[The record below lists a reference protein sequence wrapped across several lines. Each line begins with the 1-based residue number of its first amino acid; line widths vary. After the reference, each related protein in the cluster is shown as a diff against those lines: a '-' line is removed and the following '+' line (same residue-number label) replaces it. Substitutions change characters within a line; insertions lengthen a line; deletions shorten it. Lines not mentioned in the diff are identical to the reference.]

1 MKPKAK
7 ILVVDDDLDFIE
19 ISKLSL
25 EGQGYQILSAFNAKE
40 GWKMVEKQKPDLIIM
55 DLMMERLDSGMALSQ
70 QIKGHP
76 QYTAIPILM
85 LTSIARDTGMDFTPR
100 TRVTRGLERR
110 SLLLEAKKLREE
122 RERNLLELANEKSRT
137 QTIIHC
143 MGDGLLVT
151 NRDEQVV
158 FCNPAGRRL
167 LGVKRPIQVG
177 EPIAHMTNDPELLS
191 LVEAAMNLKEGQEM
205 ASKELVARMP
215 NDPALMA
222 NCAPVKDEKNQT
234 IGVVT
239 VLRDITEL
247 KELDKAKST
256 FVSMV
261 AHELRAPLAAIE
273 GYLDVILEGVGGDD
287 PQKMHRI
294 LERSR
299 ERTRGL
305 LALINDLLAIS
316 RMQAGRLAKE
326 KEKLPLGILLKEIA
340 ELMKGEALGKKVT
353 IEMAVPDDL
362 PLVQANREDVTRV
375 FTNLLDNAI
384 KYNHHGG
391 RVFLRAGADD
401 AFVRVEVQDT
411 GIGIPKKDVAHLFD
425 EFYRVKSKE
434 TRAITGTGLGLSIAK
449 KIVEGHNG
457 HIEVESRLHQGS
469 TFRVLLP
476 L

>member
-391 RVFLRAGADD
+391 RVFLRAGAGD
-401 AFVRVEVQDT
+401 AFVRVEVHDT